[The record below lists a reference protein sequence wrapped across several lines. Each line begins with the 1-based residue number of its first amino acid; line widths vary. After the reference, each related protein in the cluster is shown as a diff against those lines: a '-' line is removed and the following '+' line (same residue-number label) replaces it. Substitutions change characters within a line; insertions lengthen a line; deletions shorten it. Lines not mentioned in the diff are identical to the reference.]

1 MTGLDNPHTNQDAFK
16 RGVLVA
22 EGKTKKIFE
31 VQGHPEL
38 AVVEYKNDIT
48 AFDNPDFTRQ
58 FATKAEYSNTTNAAV
73 FDMLNRS
80 GIPTG
85 FRKKLSATEFVT
97 EKCTM
102 IPLEVVARRYAV
114 GSYLNRHPE
123 FKREAEQE
131 PHCFDDVVVEFFL
144 KTTKGGL
151 RDAEGTAIVEGLDPL
166 KGEEDP
172 FIQNPFEKKWNLLHS
187 KKTENEASLGRSI
200 DSEHV
205 TTAERMKE
213 MEHLVKQTFVVLE
226 AFFKQHDFKFI
237 DFKIEFGIT
246 AEGRLVVA
254 DVIDNDSWRL
264 RDQNWEDLS
273 KQSFRDGQPLSEV
286 EAKYGR
292 VARLLESSH
301 KQS

>member
-1 MTGLDNPHTNQDAFK
+1 MKEIHTAVSEENIT
-16 RGVLVA
+16 RGALIA
-22 EGKTKKIFE
+22 EGKTKRIFD

-48 AFDNPDFTRQ
+48 AFDNPDFTKQ

-73 FDMLNRS
+73 FDMLNAA

-85 FRKKLSATEFVT
+85 FKKKISATEFVT

-123 FKREAEQE
+123 FKKDTGQE
-131 PHCFDDVVVEFFL
+131 PHRFDAVVAEFFL

-151 RDAEGTAIVEGLDPL
+151 KDSTGATIVEGLDPL

-172 FIQNPFEKKWNLLHS
+172 FIQNPFETSWNLLQP
-187 KKTENEASLGRSI
+187 KKQESEASLGRTIEGARVASP
-200 DSEHV
+200 
-205 TTAERMKE
+205 AQMRE
-213 MEHLVKQTFVVLE
+213 MERLVTQTFAVLE
-226 AFFKQHDFKFI
+226 AFFLKNNFKFI
-237 DFKIEFGIT
+237 DFKIEFGVT
-246 AEGRLVVA
+246 AAGTLVVA

-264 RDQNWEDLS
+264 RDQDWNDLS
-273 KQSFRDGQPLSEV
+273 KQSFRDGKPLSEV

-292 VARLLESSH
+292 VAELLETSRT
-301 KQS
+301 QS

>member
-1 MTGLDNPHTNQDAFK
+1 MSGLDTPTPRRESFT
-16 RGVLVA
+16 RGALIA
-22 EGKTKKIFE
+22 EGKTKKIFD
-31 VQGHPEL
+31 VAGQPDL

-48 AFDNPDFTRQ
+48 AFDNPNFTKQ

-73 FDMLNRS
+73 FEMLNAA

-85 FRKKLSATEFVT
+85 FKKKLSATEFVT

-123 FKREAEQE
+123 YKKEAGQE
-131 PHCFDDVVVEFFL
+131 PHRFNTIVAEFFL

-151 RDAEGTAIVEGLDPL
+151 SDGAGAIVSGLDPL

-172 FIQNPFEKKWNLLHS
+172 FIENPFSPTWNLLHP
-187 KKTENEASLGRSI
+187 KKEAAAASLGRVIEGTRVASP
-200 DSEHV
+200 EQ
-205 TTAERMKE
+205 MQE
-213 MEHLVKQTFVVLE
+213 MEDLVQRTFAVLE
-226 AFFKQHDFKFI
+226 SFFQQHNYKFI
-237 DFKIEFGIT
+237 DFKIEFGVT
-246 AEGRLVVA
+246 AAGRLVVA

-264 RDQNWEDLS
+264 RDENWEDLS

-292 VARLLESSH
+292 VARLLESH
-301 KQS
+301 GLQ